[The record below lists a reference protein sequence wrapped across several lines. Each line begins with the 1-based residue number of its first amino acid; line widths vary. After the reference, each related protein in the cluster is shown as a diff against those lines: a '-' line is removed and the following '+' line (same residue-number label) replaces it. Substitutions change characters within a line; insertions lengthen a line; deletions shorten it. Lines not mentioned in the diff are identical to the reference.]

1 MEYREEKRD
10 RCCCSSCSYLALL
23 LTTYPLYYYYS
34 WITDLSLDNNKEPR
48 VRVNFNVTMMDL
60 RCEWAVVD
68 TVSVLGTD
76 QNVTTHVTKWQV
88 DAAGVRQR
96 FQGRNR
102 QQQDI
107 KLFDDAV
114 SETIEQLVENGEDAV
129 SVDKTTFQYALNE
142 NEYFF
147 VDFFASWCSHV
158 SIHSFVRSFSH
169 E

>member
-1 MEYREEKRD
+1 
-10 RCCCSSCSYLALL
+10 
-23 LTTYPLYYYYS
+23 
-34 WITDLSLDNNKEPR
+34 
-48 VRVNFNVTMMDL
+48 MMDL

-88 DAAGVRQR
+88 DAEGVRQR

-142 NEYFF
+142 NEYLF

-158 SIHSFVRSFSH
+158 SVHSFIRSIVRYFIH
-169 E
+169 ELIAGLRQCVLTDNIAVCFCSAVIWLLHGKHLPK